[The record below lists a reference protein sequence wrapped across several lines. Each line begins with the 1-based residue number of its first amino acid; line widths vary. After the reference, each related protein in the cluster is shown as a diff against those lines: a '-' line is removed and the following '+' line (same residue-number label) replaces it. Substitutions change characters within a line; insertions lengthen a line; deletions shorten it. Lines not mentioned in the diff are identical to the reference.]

1 MKEIKS
7 KVQPNHMECSVWIDL
22 NEDPHGSVKKHWDGV
37 KWVKTEN
44 NDTEQIHIEIE
55 DIKKSIALLFD
66 QIADLKLALNN
77 VKQYDDTKVHDRIS
91 KLINRVNKLENS
103 FVIE

>member
-7 KVQPNHMECSVWIDL
+7 KIQPNHREYQIWIDL

-37 KWVKTEN
+37 KWVKTEDN
-44 NDTEQIHIEIE
+44 NTEQIHIEIE

-66 QIADLKLALNN
+66 QIANLKLALNN
-77 VKQYDDTKVHDRIS
+77 VKQYDDTKVHDRIN
-91 KLINRVNKLENS
+91 KLINRVNKLES
-103 FVIE
+103 FIVTE

>member
-7 KVQPNHMECSVWIDL
+7 KVQPNYREYQIWIDL
-22 NEDPHGSVKKHWDGV
+22 SEDPHGSVKKHWDGV
-37 KWVKTEN
+37 KWVKTADN
-44 NDTEQIHIEIE
+44 GTEQIHIEIE

-91 KLINRVNKLENS
+91 KLINRVNKLEQ
-103 FVIE
+103 FIVTE

>member
-7 KVQPNHMECSVWIDL
+7 KIQPNHREYQIWIDL

-44 NDTEQIHIEIE
+44 NNTEQIHIEIE
-55 DIKKSIALLFD
+55 DIKKLIALLFD

-91 KLINRVNKLENS
+91 KLINRVNKLES
-103 FVIE
+103 SIVAE

>member
-7 KVQPNHMECSVWIDL
+7 KIQPNHRECQIWIDL

-66 QIADLKLALNN
+66 QIADLKSALNN

-91 KLINRVNKLENS
+91 KLINRVNKLES
-103 FVIE
+103 FIVTE